1 MMTSHN
7 WLEYQLP
14 KTICGDIL
22 HHTVK
27 VLSEILHYAVPDHSL
42 WLLQYYGSL
51 AWRVDGKSLCRPHA
65 LPNNLEHCVELSRY
79 YLFVYLGCRAPEHP
93 LPEEARCERDEI
105 EL

>member
-7 WLEYQLP
+7 WPEYQLP

-22 HHTVK
+22 HHNVK

-51 AWRVDGKSLCRPHA
+51 ACISEIRFQSRALSSAVQLMLGKADLLQGLGAAKSLFFLA
-65 LPNNLEHCVELSRY
+65 IGIVLIAGAGLS
-79 YLFVYLGCRAPEHP
+79 LC
-93 LPEEARCERDEI
+93 
-105 EL
+105 

>member
-7 WLEYQLP
+7 WPEYQLP

-51 AWRVDGKSLCRPHA
+51 ACIAEAGRSIRKFDCSPREHA
-65 LPNNLEHCVELSRY
+65 
-79 YLFVYLGCRAPEHP
+79 
-93 LPEEARCERDEI
+93 RDHE
-105 EL
+105 